1 MLNAKAIKG
10 LIHNIILVYIGYQIF
25 KCYLFKIVTQITNK
39 NCQSRVT
46 QFNYLSFR
54 VLFFFL

>member
-10 LIHNIILVYIGYQIF
+10 LIRNIILVYIGYQIF

-46 QFNYLSFR
+46 QFNYLSF
-54 VLFFFL
+54 VFVFFFL